1 MRILS
6 QDKKITTEYK
16 NAVGIK
22 EVETPIKTKSLKKT
36 KKTYTISN
44 QLDGMYGVPLGI
56 YENEERATEILLE
69 IHKCTLDRYEMPE
82 K

>member
-22 EVETPIKTKSLKKT
+22 EIEIPIKTKSLKKV
-36 KKTYTISN
+36 KKSYTISN
-44 QLDGMYGVPLGI
+44 QLDGMYGVPLGS
-56 YENEERATEILLE
+56 YESKERAKEILLE
-69 IHKCTLDRYEMPE
+69 IHKCNLDKYEMPE

>member
-36 KKTYTISN
+36 KKTYT
-44 QLDGMYGVPLGI
+44 
-56 YENEERATEILLE
+56 LE
-69 IHKCTLDRYEMPE
+69 IKRKNNTKSRNYFLCLTDFCRVINHILELLIRKE
-82 K
+82 KSSI